1 MSYLQESCKI
11 NCHVCRKWMDVIAPP
26 CCFIFLRCKLLYIL
40 CIWLCSAR
48 SNVLFFFICVL
59 GEASHCW
66 RTKHRC
72 QIWSFSKCNNSG
84 PMMDVSLRALGGIS
98 AYTCLGWDLPKL
110 SEFQVHKER
119 ECCASSSKRLTEI
132 VCIIYHLVV
141 ACGHKYS
148 LELGMSST
156 TTDTL
161 LNLMTTF
168 FNVSAKSK

>member
-1 MSYLQESCKI
+1 MQAFVYFMYMVMQCQVQCFVFLYMCFRWGQSLLENSKI
-11 NCHVCRKWMDVIAPP
+11 IHSK
-26 CCFIFLRCKLLYIL
+26 
-40 CIWLCSAR
+40 
-48 SNVLFFFICVL
+48 
-59 GEASHCW
+59 
-66 RTKHRC
+66 TKHRC